1 MLPVIVIEDFKTGDD
16 DVFDREVIIG
26 AIDGLYSNGKMVN
39 CPAREIILFVPVHEV
54 ELAWGGIMYLIY
66 WFEIKVNLVTGFPQT
81 DTDKPFD
88 ELIGKP
94 EP

>member
-1 MLPVIVIEDFKTGDD
+1 
-16 DVFDREVIIG
+16 
-26 AIDGLYSNGKMVN
+26 
-39 CPAREIILFVPVHEV
+39 
-54 ELAWGGIMYLIY
+54 MYLIY